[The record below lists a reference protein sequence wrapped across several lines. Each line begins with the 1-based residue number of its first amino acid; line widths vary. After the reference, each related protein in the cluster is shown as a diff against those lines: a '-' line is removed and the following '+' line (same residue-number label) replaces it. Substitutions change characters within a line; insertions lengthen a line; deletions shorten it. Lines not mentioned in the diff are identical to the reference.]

1 MKKGFITLSVPFFL
15 MIFGCAPANR
25 GEYVTLE
32 GFAQGSTYRIVYNAA
47 GDSAA
52 ALKAE
57 IETLVPLWFERIN
70 GSVSGYD
77 SCSII
82 SKVNRNE
89 PVIPDSIFID
99 IFNFSKE
106 FYALS
111 NGAMDAASAP
121 LFDLWGFGFTE
132 KESITQ
138 QKIDSIKQ
146 FTGMQMFGL
155 EGEPDSLYIVKRD
168 SRARLNFNAVAQGY
182 SCDFFA
188 KQLDRRGITDYM
200 IEIGGEIFCK
210 GKNSRNREWRVGID
224 RPVEGNNIA
233 GVDLQAILKVTE
245 KGVVTSG
252 NYRKFYVEN
261 GKKYSHTIDPA
272 TGRPVEHNLLS
283 ATVIAENATLADGYA
298 TYFMVL
304 GVEKSR
310 EILEKSSGLE
320 AMLVWGDNENMK
332 VYMTEGFKKATCS
345 R

>member
-1 MKKGFITLSVPFFL
+1 MKKAFITLSVPLFL

-25 GEYVTLE
+25 GEYVTLD
-32 GFAQGSTYRIVYNAA
+32 GFAQGSTYHIVYNT
-47 GDSAA
+47 GSDSAA
-52 ALKAE
+52 TLKAE
-57 IETLVPLWFERIN
+57 IEALIPLWFEQIDK
-70 GSVSGYD
+70 SVSGYD

-82 SKVNRNE
+82 SKINRNE

-106 FYALS
+106 FYAIS
-111 NGAMDAASAP
+111 NGAVDAASAP
-121 LFDLWGFGFTE
+121 LFDLWGFGFAE
-132 KESITQ
+132 KESMTQ

-155 EGEPDSLYIVKRD
+155 KEEPCGRHITKRD

-188 KQLDRRGITDYM
+188 RHFDKMGVTDYM
-200 IEIGGEIFCK
+200 IEIGGEIFCR
-210 GKNSRNREWRVGID
+210 GKNSGNGEWRVGID

-233 GVDLQAILKVTE
+233 GNDLQAILRVTE

-252 NYRKFYVEN
+252 NYRKFYIEN
-261 GKKYSHTIDPA
+261 GKKYSHTIDPI

-283 ATVIAENATLADGYA
+283 ATVIADNATIADAYA

-310 EILEKSSGLE
+310 KILEKSPRLE
-320 AMLVWGDNENMK
+320 AMLVYGDNENMK
-332 VYMTEGFKKATCS
+332 VYMTEGFKKAAL
-345 R
+345 RR